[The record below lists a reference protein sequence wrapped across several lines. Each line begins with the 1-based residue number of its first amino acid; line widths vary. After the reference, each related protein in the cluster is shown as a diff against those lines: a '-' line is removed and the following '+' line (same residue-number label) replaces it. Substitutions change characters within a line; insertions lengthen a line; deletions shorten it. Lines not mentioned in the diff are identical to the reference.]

1 MPREI
6 HKPTRFEPHR
16 FDGYIGGEDPARLRA
31 VAHETARAL
40 LDRGHQQ
47 PADAG
52 AVERMLAFADEHGID
67 AVAELWAHAAED
79 SLPGA
84 LWRLYLLRALIR
96 QSPEEAANAFR
107 RGADTLLTADEAI
120 AGAPR
125 PARPDESVDLADRI
139 LRGAFS
145 GDLADALERA
155 AASCRILAAGTVQ
168 EADASDIGNPE
179 RATAL
184 TTRAARLAAIATELR
199 ACARLERIGSL
210 D

>member
-1 MPREI
+1 MPRDY

-16 FDGYIGGEDPARLRA
+16 FDAVMGGEDPARIRA
-31 VAHETARAL
+31 VAHDTARAL
-40 LDRGHQQ
+40 LDRARQ
-47 PADAG
+47 PDSDDA
-52 AVERMLAFADEHGID
+52 VDRMLAFADEHGID
-67 AVAELWAHAAED
+67 AIAELWAHTAED

-96 QSPEEAANAFR
+96 QDPEAAANAFR
-107 RGADTLLTADEAI
+107 RGVETLATADEVI

-125 PARPDESVDLADRI
+125 PAGPEEIVELVDRI

-155 AASCRILAAGTVQ
+155 AACCRILAAGTIV
-168 EADASDIGNPE
+168 EADASDLGNPE

-184 TTRAARLAAIATELR
+184 TTRAARLSSMAAELR
-199 ACARLERIGSL
+199 NCARLERSASL

>member
-1 MPREI
+1 MAREF
-6 HKPTRFEPHR
+6 HKPTRFEGHR
-16 FDGYIGGEDPARLRA
+16 FEAYLGGEDPARIRA

-40 LDRGHQQ
+40 LDRGHA
-47 PADAG
+47 PGADA
-52 AVERMLAFADEHGID
+52 AVDRMLAFADEQGID
-67 AVAELWAHAAED
+67 AIAELWAHAADD

-96 QSPEEAANAFR
+96 QAPEEAANAFR
-107 RGADTLLTADEAI
+107 RGADALPTADEAI

-125 PARPDESVDLADRI
+125 PAGPEEVVDLADRI
-139 LRGAFS
+139 LRGAFA

-155 AASCRILAAGTVQ
+155 AACCRILAAGSVL
-168 EADASDIGNPE
+168 EADASDVADPD

-184 TTRAARLAAIATELR
+184 TTRAARLTGMSVELR
-199 ACARLERIGSL
+199 GCARLERAGSL